1 MLKGFVGTVQRALI
15 NQRKCYASSSA
26 VLARAYSTR
35 PAADNRRLEI
45 DTMSQEAN
53 RKINSVF
60 APPSVLAN
68 PMNVPVKLLM
78 GPGPTNVSPRVMQA
92 SSNQMLGHMHAETFQ
107 IMDEIKAGL
116 RYVFQT
122 SNPWTLVVSG
132 PGHLGME
139 AVLVNLLEP
148 GDKVLIGINGLWGK
162 RAVDLANKLGAS
174 PIPLEQETGKSIS
187 LDEIEQGLSKHKPK
201 VLFLIHSESSSGVM
215 QPLVGVGDL
224 CRKHD
229 CLFVVDTV
237 ASLGGVPFF
246 MDDWNVDAVYTGSQK
261 VIGAPPGLS
270 PISFGPRAVE
280 VIKTRKTLIKS
291 YLLDMNE
298 LTIQWQ
304 CGDPSIPRIYHH
316 TPPVNLFY
324 ALREALAELT
334 EEGLENVWKRH
345 AQAAARLHAGIHSLG
360 LKLFVQD
367 ESDRLPT
374 VTTILVP
381 EGIDWKRVVQF
392 LMEKHLIEIA
402 GGLGPT
408 VGKVFRIGL
417 LGCNATPE
425 KVDRVLQA
433 LKEGLE
439 FAKLQGHL

>member
-1 MLKGFVGTVQRALI
+1 
-15 NQRKCYASSSA
+15 
-26 VLARAYSTR
+26 
-35 PAADNRRLEI
+35 
-45 DTMSQEAN
+45 MSQVAN
-53 RKINSVF
+53 GQTGLLPPPKGLV
-60 APPSVLAN
+60 API
-68 PMNVPVKLLM
+68 NVPQKLLM
-78 GPGPTNVSPRVMQA
+78 GPGPTNVSPRVQQA
-92 SSNQMLGHMHAETFQ
+92 SGLQLIGHMHAETFQ
-107 IMDEIKAGL
+107 IMDEIKAGMQ
-116 RYVFQT
+116 YAFQT
-122 SNPWTLVVSG
+122 KNQWTLVISG

-148 GDKVLIGINGLWGK
+148 GDKVLIGVNGLWGK
-162 RAVDLANKLGAS
+162 RAVDLANRLGAS
-174 PIPLEQETGKSIS
+174 PLALEQEAGKSLS

-201 VLFLIHSESSSGVM
+201 VLFLVHSESSTGVM

-224 CRKHD
+224 CRKYD
-229 CLFVVDTV
+229 CLLVVDTV

-246 MDDWNVDAVYTGSQK
+246 MDDWKIDAVYTGSQK
-261 VIGAPPGLS
+261 VIGAPPGLA

-280 VIKTRKTLIKS
+280 AIKSRKSPVKS
-291 YLLDMNE
+291 YLLNMNE

-345 AQAAARLHAGIHSLG
+345 AEASARLHAGIRSLG
-360 LKLFVQD
+360 LKLFVQN

-381 EGIDWKRVVQF
+381 EGIDWKKVIQY
-392 LMEKHLIEIA
+392 LMEKHKIEIA

-408 VGKVFRIGL
+408 VGKVFRIGV